1 MIDFTSDF
9 GVRAERHLIEDQ
21 VVWLTTVDIH
31 SKPQPRPVWFLWE
44 GESLLVYSRPQA
56 HQVHHIETNPHVAL
70 NFNSDHSG
78 GDIVVLLGEADI
90 LKSPVSADLI
100 ARYVEKYSQGMK
112 DLSLTPAD
120 FSNTYS
126 VAIRILPTSLRGH

>member
-9 GVRAERHLIEDQ
+9 GVRAERRLIEDQ

-31 SKPQPRPVWFLWE
+31 GKPQPRPVWFLWE
-44 GESLLVYSRPQA
+44 GESLLVYSRPNA
-56 HQVHHIETNPHVAL
+56 HKVRHIETNPHVSL

-78 GDIVVLLGEADI
+78 GDIVTLLGEAHI
-90 LKSPVSADLI
+90 AKSPITADLI
-100 ARYVEKYSQGMK
+100 ARYVEKYSQGME
-112 DLSLTPAD
+112 DLSLSPVD

-126 VAIRILPTSLRGH
+126 VAIRIILTSLRGH

>member
-9 GVRAERHLIEDQ
+9 GVRAERRLIEDQ

-31 SKPQPRPVWFLWE
+31 GKPQPRPVWFLWE
-44 GESLLVYSRPQA
+44 GETLLVYSRPNA
-56 HQVHHIETNPHVAL
+56 HKVRHIETNPHVSL

-78 GDIVVLLGEADI
+78 GDIVTLLGEAHI
-90 LKSPVSADLI
+90 AKSPITADLI
-100 ARYVEKYSQGMK
+100 ARYVEKYSQGME
-112 DLSLTPAD
+112 DLSLSPVD

-126 VAIRILPTSLRGH
+126 VAIRIIPTSLRGH

>member
-9 GVRAERHLIEDQ
+9 GARAKRRLIEDQ

-31 SKPQPRPVWFLWE
+31 SKPQPRPVWFLWDV
-44 GESLLVYSRPQA
+44 ESLLVYSRPQA
-56 HQVHHIETNPHVAL
+56 HKVRHIETNPHVSL
-70 NFNSDHSG
+70 NFNSDHYG
-78 GDIVVLLGEADI
+78 GDIVVLLGEAHI
-90 LKSPVSADLI
+90 AETPITADLI
-100 ARYVEKYSQGMK
+100 ARYVEKYSQGME

-126 VAIRILPTSLRGH
+126 VAIKIIPTSLRGH

>member
-9 GVRAERHLIEDQ
+9 GVRAERRLIEDQ

-31 SKPQPRPVWFLWE
+31 GKPQPRPVWFLWD
-44 GESLLVYSRPQA
+44 GESLLVYSRPNA
-56 HQVHHIETNPHVAL
+56 HKVRHIETNPHVSL
-70 NFNSDHSG
+70 NFNSDQAG
-78 GDIVVLLGEADI
+78 GDIVTLLGEAHMA
-90 LKSPVSADLI
+90 KSPINTGLI

>member
-9 GVRAERHLIEDQ
+9 GVRAERRLIEDQ

-31 SKPQPRPVWFLWE
+31 GKPQPRPVWFLWE
-44 GESLLVYSRPQA
+44 GESLLVYSRPNA
-56 HQVHHIETNPHVAL
+56 HKVRHIETNPHVSL

-78 GDIVVLLGEADI
+78 GDIVTLLGEARI
-90 LKSPVSADLI
+90 AKTPINEDLI
-100 ARYVEKYSQGMK
+100 ARYVEKYSQGMD
-112 DLSLTPAD
+112 DLNLSPVD

-126 VAIRILPTSLRGH
+126 VAIRIIPTSLRGH

>member
-9 GVRAERHLIEDQ
+9 GVRAERRLIEDQ

-31 SKPQPRPVWFLWE
+31 GKPQPRPVWFLWE
-44 GESLLVYSRPQA
+44 GESLLVYSRPNA
-56 HQVHHIETNPHVAL
+56 HKVRHIETNPHVSL

-78 GDIVVLLGEADI
+78 GDIVTLLGEAHI
-90 LKSPVSADLI
+90 TNSPITADLI
-100 ARYVEKYSQGMK
+100 ARYVEKYSQGMD
-112 DLSLTPAD
+112 DLNLSPVD

-126 VAIRILPTSLRGH
+126 VAIRIILTSLRGH